1 MSLYKG
7 GSAERY
13 IICMVILFV
22 FDSTINH
29 VGFLLLALSV
39 FTNSAMSQ
47 AMDAFIFYIFQYTI
61 TNLNVFLIL
70 LAYGYISNINKK
82 SIYNSYFKIL
92 GGLNDEINAPLHG
105 PLKKHELEATS
116 KRLSSL
122 VLFDLNYLKTLKGM
136 FFKNPLLSISLSLS
150 LFSFAG
156 VPPLIGFF
164 AKQQVLYTATSAGF
178 YFLSLIAIIV
188 SVISA
193 SYYLKLIKILTIRPE
208 IESAISNNKAPLEIL
223 TEIITSVKPKGYSL
237 SIFSHPHVS
246 LSNIHCFLIGVITMI
261 LILFIFNPEI
271 IFNTIAITTSFILNI
286 KNE

>member
-1 MSLYKG
+1 MDGEGTGVMSSLL
-7 GSAERY
+7 SNLLLISSLLSL
-13 IICMVILFV
+13 IIGAILGLNQV
-22 FDSTINH
+22 RIKRLLAYSTINH

-122 VLFDLNYLKTLKGM
+122 VLFD
-136 FFKNPLLSISLSLS
+136 FK
-150 LFSFAG
+150 LF
-156 VPPLIGFF
+156 
-164 AKQQVLYTATSAGF
+164 
-178 YFLSLIAIIV
+178 
-188 SVISA
+188 
-193 SYYLKLIKILTIRPE
+193 E
-208 IESAISNNKAPLEIL
+208 
-223 TEIITSVKPKGYSL
+223 
-237 SIFSHPHVS
+237 
-246 LSNIHCFLIGVITMI
+246 
-261 LILFIFNPEI
+261 
-271 IFNTIAITTSFILNI
+271 NI
-286 KNE
+286 KRNVF